1 MLHIGLMGGS
11 FNPVHEG
18 HLHLA
23 RAALE
28 SGRVDKVLF
37 LPTGNPP
44 HKSDSLANKFDR
56 LRMVELAVQGEE
68 KMAVCR
74 EEIDRTGV
82 IYTVDTLNR
91 LRETY
96 RDQRFVYLIGADT
109 LRTLHTWRS
118 VDEVITLCDFLV
130 LMRPGEQDE
139 EMQRLMEAWRA
150 RGAHVDALTAE
161 PMDIS
166 STQIR
171 NRVSE
176 GQTIDALVP
185 KAVAE
190 YIHEH
195 ALYGNEVEMKREK
208 MVYKLKKA
216 LDAQRFAHTLGV
228 EETAREMA
236 KRFGEDEDRAALAGL
251 LHDCAKCLTLG
262 QMVKAAK
269 DVKLDPVMKESKA
282 LMHAVAGACMAKN
295 VYGVEDETVLSCIR
309 WHTTGRSGMTRLE
322 KIIYLADMIEPN
334 RKPFDGLEE
343 LRALCREDLDK
354 AMHRALLMSFEHVQ
368 RQGKTLHPDTLAA
381 LEDYQPVPE
390 VQDMPVIDK

>member
-28 SGRVDKVLF
+28 SGRVDKVFF

-82 IYTVDTLNR
+82 IYTVDTLKR

-96 RDQRFVYLIGADT
+96 REQRFVYLIGADT

-171 NRVSE
+171 KRVSA
-176 GQTIDALVP
+176 GRTIDALVP

-269 DVKLDPVMKESKA
+269 GVELDPVMKESKA
-282 LMHAVAGACMAKN
+282 LMHAVAGACMAKDI
-295 VYGVEDETVLSCIR
+295 YGVEDEIVLSCIR